1 MGMSLLAKAG
11 VVLSLIGAGS
21 YFAYGYVTHDSNP
34 NLPVIGA
41 VVSKLK
47 ADSDKEAPS
56 KVGESTPLSSLHKKS
71 DGKAKL
77 WAEQAAFLKAEEQKQ
92 AQHRAKC
99 NATQS
104 RSTTRSSSK
113 SCRTRRT
120 RRS

>member
-1 MGMSLLAKAG
+1 MSLFAKTGGVLA
-11 VVLSLIGAGS
+11 LIGAGS
-21 YFAYGYVTHDSNP
+21 YFAYGYVTHDTNP

-47 ADSDKEAPS
+47 GDADKEAPS
-56 KVGESTPLSSLHKKS
+56 KAGESTPLSSQHKKS

-77 WAEQAAFLKAEEQKQ
+77 WAEQAAFLKSEEQKQ

-104 RSTTRSSSK
+104 RSTTTTSSSK
-113 SCRTRRT
+113 SCRTRR
-120 RRS
+120 S